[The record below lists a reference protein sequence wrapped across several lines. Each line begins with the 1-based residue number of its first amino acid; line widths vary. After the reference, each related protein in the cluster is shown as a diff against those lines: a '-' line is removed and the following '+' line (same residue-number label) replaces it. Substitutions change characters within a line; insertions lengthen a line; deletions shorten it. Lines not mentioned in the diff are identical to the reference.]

1 MSVWV
6 GAVFV
11 WLVGVTSWNW
21 GWLGVMCKT
30 WDDFKAMKS
39 TKAV

>member
-6 GAVFV
+6 GAVCV
-11 WLVGVTSWNW
+11 WLVGVTSWNR

-30 WDDFKAMKS
+30 WDDFKARKS